1 MGAAGGEADTW
12 SILYNRGYPVPAGG
26 QVAAGLLAVELA
38 KAACGDKSCGLPQRV
53 QSITRQGVNIA
64 VLDAFD
70 AIDPGH
76 TGIGLID
83 SWVASVVRRPP
94 RLRVYS
100 PERMPP
106 RRRRPPVPPPQI

>member
-53 QSITRQGVNIA
+53 QAITRQGVTIA
-64 VLDAFD
+64 VLDAFAD
-70 AIDPGH
+70 TDTRH
-76 TGIGLID
+76 TALWLLGSSRALAD
-83 SWVASVVRRPP
+83 RRPARYRATSP
-94 RLRVYS
+94 GRALR
-100 PERMPP
+100 
-106 RRRRPPVPPPQI
+106 Q